1 MEPWI
6 GNIRGIVHDM
16 SEGIVMGKYRQKKI
30 AVINDISGYGRCS
43 LTVAIPILSAMG
55 VQACPVPTAILSNHT
70 EFPVYFFDDY
80 TEKMRSYIGKWKE
93 LGLEFDGISSGFLGS
108 AEQIEIVL
116 EFVENFR
123 NENTHIFIDPV
134 MGDHGRLYAT
144 YTEKMCEEMK
154 QLVGYADIVTP
165 NVTEACFLTGTP
177 YKESGWTRKELLNM
191 AMMLQMMGAKSVV
204 ITGVR
209 EGSFYTNVV
218 LEQGSREPS
227 YVKVKSAGNQ
237 RPGTGDVFSSV
248 LSGAVLNQKSL
259 KEATETA
266 AKFVRD
272 CITKSDE
279 LEIPHSNGVCF
290 EEILGK
296 LVKR

>member
-1 MEPWI
+1 ME
-6 GNIRGIVHDM
+6 N
-16 SEGIVMGKYRQKKI
+16 YRQKKI

-43 LTVAIPILSAMG
+43 LTVAIPILS
-55 VQACPVPTAILSNHT
+55 VQGIQCCPVPTAILSNHT

-80 TEKMRSYIGKWKE
+80 TDKMRAYMGKWKE
-93 LGLEFDGISSGFLGS
+93 LGLEFDGISTGFLGS

-116 EFVENFR
+116 EFVESFR
-123 NENTHIFIDPV
+123 NEDTLIIVDPV
-134 MGDHGRLYAT
+134 MGDHGKRYTT
-144 YTEKMCEEMK
+144 YTEEMCEEMK
-154 QLVGYADIVTP
+154 QLVGYADVVTP
-165 NVTEACFLTGTP
+165 NVTEACMLTGTP
-177 YKESGWTRKELLNM
+177 YKDKGWTRKELLNM
-191 AMMLQMMGAKSVV
+191 AIMLQLMGAKSVV

-218 LEQGSREPS
+218 LEQGKREAEF
-227 YVKVKSAGNQ
+227 VKVKSAGNQ
-237 RPGTGDVFSSV
+237 RPGTGDVFASV
-248 LSGAVLNQKSL
+248 LSGSVLKGESL
-259 KEATETA
+259 RDATEKA

-279 LEIPHSNGVCF
+279 LGIPHSNGVCF

>member
-1 MEPWI
+1 ME
-6 GNIRGIVHDM
+6 
-16 SEGIVMGKYRQKKI
+16 KYRQKKI

-55 VQACPVPTAILSNHT
+55 IQACPVPTAILSNHT

-80 TEKMRSYIGKWKE
+80 TEKMRDYIHKWKE
-93 LGLEFDGISSGFLGS
+93 LGLEFDGIASGFLGS

-116 EFVENFR
+116 EFVAAFR
-123 NENTHIFIDPV
+123 NEATHIFIDPV

-144 YTEKMCEEMK
+144 YTEEMCEEMK
-154 QLVGYADIVTP
+154 QLVSYADIVTP

-177 YKESGWTRKELLNM
+177 YKSTGWTRKELLNM

-218 LEQGSREPS
+218 LEQGSQEAS
-227 YVKVKSAGNQ
+227 FVKVKSAGNQ

-248 LSGAVLNQKSL
+248 LSGAVLGGKSL
-259 KEATETA
+259 KEATEMA
-266 AKFVRD
+266 ARFVRD

>member
-1 MEPWI
+1 ME
-6 GNIRGIVHDM
+6 
-16 SEGIVMGKYRQKKI
+16 KYTQKKI

-55 VQACPVPTAILSNHT
+55 IQSCPVPTAILSNHT

-80 TEKMRSYIGKWKE
+80 TDKMRGYIGKWKE

-116 EFVENFR
+116 DFVENFR
-123 NENTHIFIDPV
+123 NEHTHIFIDPV

-144 YTEKMCEEMK
+144 YTQQMCEEMK
-154 QLVGYADIVTP
+154 QLVSYADIATP

-191 AMMLQMMGAKSVV
+191 AIMLQMMGAKSVV

-218 LEQGSREPS
+218 LEQGSREAAF
-227 YVKVKSAGNQ
+227 VKVKSAGNQ

-248 LSGAVLNQKSL
+248 LSGAVLNGKSL
-259 KEATETA
+259 REATEMA
-266 AKFVRD
+266 ARFVRD

>member
-1 MEPWI
+1 ME
-6 GNIRGIVHDM
+6 
-16 SEGIVMGKYRQKKI
+16 KYRQKKI

-55 VQACPVPTAILSNHT
+55 IQACPVPTAILSNHT

-80 TEKMRSYIGKWKE
+80 TEKMRDYIQKWKE
-93 LGLEFDGISSGFLGS
+93 LGLEFDGIASGFLGS

-116 EFVENFR
+116 EFVAAFR
-123 NENTHIFIDPV
+123 NEATHIFIDPV

-144 YTEKMCEEMK
+144 YTEEMCEEMK
-154 QLVGYADIVTP
+154 QLVSYADIVTP

-177 YKESGWTRKELLNM
+177 YKATGWTRKELLNM

-218 LEQGSREPS
+218 LEQGSQEAS
-227 YVKVKSAGNQ
+227 FVKVKSAGNQ

-248 LSGAVLNQKSL
+248 LSGAVLGGKSL
-259 KEATETA
+259 KEATEMA
-266 AKFVRD
+266 ARFVRD

>member
-1 MEPWI
+1 ME
-6 GNIRGIVHDM
+6 
-16 SEGIVMGKYRQKKI
+16 KYRQKKI

-55 VQACPVPTAILSNHT
+55 IQACPVPTAILSNHT

-80 TEKMRSYIGKWKE
+80 TEKMRDYIQKWKE
-93 LGLEFDGISSGFLGS
+93 LGLEFDGIASGFLGS

-116 EFVENFR
+116 EFVAAFR
-123 NENTHIFIDPV
+123 NETTHIFIDPV

-144 YTEKMCEEMK
+144 YTEEMCEEMK
-154 QLVGYADIVTP
+154 QLVSYADIVTP

-177 YKESGWTRKELLNM
+177 YKATGWTRKELLNM

-218 LEQGSREPS
+218 LEQGSQEAS
-227 YVKVKSAGNQ
+227 FVKVKSAGNQ

-248 LSGAVLNQKSL
+248 LSGAVLGGKSL
-259 KEATETA
+259 KEATEMA
-266 AKFVRD
+266 ARFVRD
-272 CITKSDE
+272 CITKSDK